1 LSGHAESV
9 SQNMSLNNEIVW
21 TSIPAA
27 DFNVT
32 GRRLMGIRSGYAII
46 RIDREELEFQFSGN
60 LLSKVAGVF

>member
-1 LSGHAESV
+1 
-9 SQNMSLNNEIVW
+9 MSLNNEIVW